1 MAKRKRFFQK
11 RQTVDSKPA
20 EIEKV
25 SENIQ
30 PAQDDIVKEYE
41 EKKEIE
47 NKKTKDA
54 STSSFKPAGI
64 IKYVYLIAF
73 FALLAGIL
81 APIVDPYESQTTI
94 ENSYKGIGI
103 LFVGLVGGILIFKS
117 TRSIQNSKTDTRWWY
132 AIQNRT
138 TFLIIGFALLI
149 VCSVFMAEFSENSFF
164 DGLFE

>member
-1 MAKRKRFFQK
+1 MVKRKRFFEK

-54 STSSFKPAGI
+54 STSSFNPIGI
-64 IKYVYLIAF
+64 IKYVYLIIF
-73 FALLAGIL
+73 FAFLAGIM
-81 APIVDPYESQTTI
+81 APIVDPLETGATFEESF
-94 ENSYKGIGI
+94 KGIGI
-103 LFVGLVGGILIFKS
+103 LFVGLAGGILIFKAI
-117 TRSIQNSKTDTRWWY
+117 TSIENKM
-132 AIQNRT
+132 

-149 VCSVFMAEFSENSFF
+149 ICSVFMAEFSDNSFF
-164 DGLFE
+164 STFFE

>member
-20 EIEKV
+20 DTEKV
-25 SENIQ
+25 SENVQ
-30 PAQDDIVKEYE
+30 PIQDDIVKEYE

-73 FALLAGIL
+73 FTLMAGIM
-81 APIVDPYESQTTI
+81 APIVDPWESKTTL
-94 ENSYKGIGI
+94 EDSYKGIGV

-117 TRSIQNSKTDTRWWY
+117 TMSVE
-132 AIQNRT
+132 NRM
-138 TFLIIGFALLI
+138 TFLIIGFALMI
-149 VCSVFMAEFSENSFF
+149 ICSVFMAEFANNSFF
-164 DGLFE
+164 RGLF

>member
-1 MAKRKRFFQK
+1 MTKRRRFFQK

-30 PAQDDIVKEYE
+30 PTQDDIAKEYE

-47 NKKTKDA
+47 NKKIKDA

-73 FALLAGIL
+73 FALLAGVL
-81 APIVDPYESQTTI
+81 APIVNPLETGVTLDESI
-94 ENSYKGIGI
+94 IGIGI

-117 TRSIQNSKTDTRWWY
+117 TTSVE
-132 AIQNRT
+132 NRT
-138 TFLIIGFALLI
+138 TFVIIGIALMI
-149 VCSVFMAEFSENSFF
+149 ICAVFIAELAKNSFF
-164 DGLFE
+164 GDLFE

>member
-20 EIEKV
+20 DTEKV

-30 PAQDDIVKEYE
+30 PTQDDIVKKYE
-41 EKKEIE
+41 KKKEIE
-47 NKKTKDA
+47 NKETKDA
-54 STSSFKPAGI
+54 STSSFKPTGI

-81 APIVDPYESQTTI
+81 APIIDPYESQTTI

-103 LFVGLVGGILIFKS
+103 LFVGLIGGILIFKS
-117 TRSIQNSKTDTRWWY
+117 TRSIE
-132 AIQNRT
+132 NRM
-138 TFLIIGFALLI
+138 TFLLIGFALLMI
-149 VCSVFMAEFSENSFF
+149 CSVFMAEFSENSFF
-164 DGLFE
+164 SDLFE

>member
-11 RQTVDSKPA
+11 RQTIDSKPA

-54 STSSFKPAGI
+54 STSSFNPIGI
-64 IKYVYLIAF
+64 IKYVYLIIF
-73 FALLAGIL
+73 FAFLAGIM
-81 APIVDPYESQTTI
+81 APIVDPLETGATFEESF
-94 ENSYKGIGI
+94 KGIGI
-103 LFVGLVGGILIFKS
+103 LFVGLAGGILIFKAI
-117 TRSIQNSKTDTRWWY
+117 TSIENKM
-132 AIQNRT
+132 

-149 VCSVFMAEFSENSFF
+149 ICSVFMAEFSDNSFF
-164 DGLFE
+164 STFFE

>member
-30 PAQDDIVKEYE
+30 PTQDDITKEYE

-47 NKKTKDA
+47 NKKTKDTSFSIK
-54 STSSFKPAGI
+54 STGI

-73 FALLAGIL
+73 FALLAGIM
-81 APIVDPYESQTTI
+81 APIVDPYESQTTV
-94 ENSYKGIGI
+94 ENSFKGIGI

-149 VCSVFMAEFSENSFF
+149 VCSVFMAEFAYNSFF
-164 DGLFE
+164 GDLFE

>member
-1 MAKRKRFFQK
+1 MTKRRRFFQK
-11 RQTVDSKPA
+11 RQTVDSEPA

-30 PAQDDIVKEYE
+30 PTQDDIAKEYE

-47 NKKTKDA
+47 NKKIKNT

-73 FALLAGIL
+73 FTLMAGIM
-81 APIVDPYESQTTI
+81 APIVDPWESNTTLGD
-94 ENSYKGIGI
+94 SFKGLGI

-117 TRSIQNSKTDTRWWY
+117 TMSVE
-132 AIQNRT
+132 NRM
-138 TFLIIGFALLI
+138 TFLIIGFALMIICL
-149 VCSVFMAEFSENSFF
+149 VFMAEFAKLSLFR
-164 DGLFE
+164 GLF

>member
-30 PAQDDIVKEYE
+30 PTQDDIVKEYE

-54 STSSFKPAGI
+54 STSSFNPIGI
-64 IKYVYLIAF
+64 IKYVYLIIF
-73 FALLAGIL
+73 FAFLAGIM
-81 APIVDPYESQTTI
+81 APIVDPLETGATFVD
-94 ENSYKGIGI
+94 SYKGIGI
-103 LFVGLVGGILIFKS
+103 LFVGLAGGILIFKS
-117 TRSIQNSKTDTRWWY
+117 TKSIQNRM
-132 AIQNRT
+132 
-138 TFLIIGFALLI
+138 TFLMIGFALLI
-149 VCSVFMAEFSENSFF
+149 ICSVFIAEFSGKSFF
-164 DGLFE
+164 STFFE

>member
-20 EIEKV
+20 ETERV

-30 PAQDDIVKEYE
+30 PTQNDIVKEYE
-41 EKKEIE
+41 KEKEIK

-54 STSSFKPAGI
+54 STSSFKPTGI

-73 FALLAGIL
+73 FTLMAGIM
-81 APIVDPYESQTTI
+81 APIVDPWESNTTLGD
-94 ENSYKGIGI
+94 SFKGLGI

-117 TRSIQNSKTDTRWWY
+117 TMSVK
-132 AIQNRT
+132 NRM
-138 TFLIIGFALLI
+138 TFLMIGFALLI
-149 VCSVFMAEFSENSFF
+149 ICSVFLAEFATNSFF
-164 DGLFE
+164 QDLF